1 MSQIAN
7 IKIDNLGRM
16 SIWSWQINDGPEN
29 FVYDESSPYPP
40 VELTADVSLP
50 QGSTADLKLKGYS
63 DLARKYKIE
72 GNWGSLSQEQKD
84 ELIVCEDDS
93 KLAVPFAPQRKS
105 YQGLQTRPTKP
116 ISRFY
121 IKKLDRKSV
130 V

>member
-7 IKIDNLGRM
+7 IKMDNFGRM

-40 VELTADVSLP
+40 AEVTADVSLL

-72 GNWGSLSQEQKD
+72 GSWDSLSQEQKD
-84 ELIVCEDDS
+84 
-93 KLAVPFAPQRKS
+93 
-105 YQGLQTRPTKP
+105 
-116 ISRFY
+116 
-121 IKKLDRKSV
+121 
-130 V
+130 

>member
-7 IKIDNLGRM
+7 IKIDNLGGM

-40 VELTADVSLP
+40 VELTADVSLL

-72 GNWGSLSQEQKD
+72 GSWDSLSQEQKD

-93 KLAVPFAPQRKS
+93 KLAVPFAPKKI
-105 YQGLQTRPTKP
+105 YMGGLLVL
-116 ISRFY
+116 
-121 IKKLDRKSV
+121 IKMVELLDFT
-130 V
+130 